1 MKLFRTE
8 NDWALLI
15 ARLVL
20 GGLFFIHGSQ
30 IAFGWFGGHGFHT
43 TMNSFVQDLGVPAP
57 IVFLVI
63 AAEFAGGGAMVIG
76 LLARLDAFGIICV
89 MVGAISK
96 VHINNG
102 LFMNWEGNQ
111 RGEGYEY
118 HLLAIA
124 LAAVILIK
132 GAGAL
137 SIDRLLTRSRA
148 VPPPPQ
154 KA

>member
-15 ARLVL
+15 ARVVL

-30 IAFGWFGGHGFHT
+30 ITFGWFGGHGLNT
-43 TMNSFVQDLGVPAP
+43 TMNSFAEMGIPAP
-57 IVFLVI
+57 LFFLVI
-63 AAEFAGGGAMVIG
+63 AAEFAGGAALVIG

-89 MVGAISK
+89 MIGAISK

-102 LFMNWEGNQ
+102 LFMNWGNDPL

-124 LAAVILIK
+124 LAVVILIK

-137 SIDRLLTRSRA
+137 SIDRLLARSRA

>member
-15 ARLVL
+15 ARVVL

-30 IAFGWFGGHGFHT
+30 KIFGWFGGHGLHN
-43 TMNSFVQDLGVPAP
+43 TMDSFVEMGVPAP
-57 IVFLVI
+57 LFFAVI
-63 AAEFAGGGAMVIG
+63 AAEFAGGAAMVIG
-76 LLARLDAFGIICV
+76 LLARLDAFGIMCV
-89 MVGAISK
+89 MIAAIGK
-96 VHINNG
+96 VHINYG
-102 LFMNWEGNQ
+102 LFMNWEGTQ
-111 RGEGYEY
+111 RGEGYEF

-124 LAAVILIK
+124 LAAVIMIK

-137 SIDRLLTRSRA
+137 SIDRLLARPRA
-148 VPPPPQ
+148 LPPPPN